1 MCARF
6 ITVNKGT
13 TKKHESTKKAP
24 EPKRHKRFLLTHLCL
39 LYFFVAPPLPIC
51 PNHLPFPRRA
61 LVAQL
66 DRAFDFESKGRRFEP
81 CRVHHTSPLLALQS
95 THPER
100 RMPEKSST
108 IEQRAKL
115 AILGIRYDDN
125 SSFTKGA
132 ADAPPQIR
140 AALRSDAWNL
150 TTENGTDLSGD
161 SVFFDAGDIEPVPGS
176 DMFTLIENSVHT
188 LIADGL
194 SPISLGG
201 DHSITYPIVR
211 AFARKFNNLSVVHFD
226 AHPDLY
232 DNYQGNRNSHASPFA
247 RIMEQRLVKRLVQ
260 VGIRTFTAH
269 QREQVRRFGVESI
282 EMHQLTDRLQL
293 EFDSPVYISFDIDA
307 LDPAFAP
314 GVSHR
319 EPGGMSTR
327 QAIDLIQRLQGK
339 VVGAD
344 IVEFNPRMDPLHIT
358 GTVCAKLLKEIAA
371 RMLE

>member
-1 MCARF
+1 MPDSSA
-6 ITVNKGT
+6 NAEEQ
-13 TKKHESTKKAP
+13 H
-24 EPKRHKRFLLTHLCL
+24 PK
-39 LYFFVAPPLPIC
+39 
-51 PNHLPFPRRA
+51 
-61 LVAQL
+61 
-66 DRAFDFESKGRRFEP
+66 
-81 CRVHHTSPLLALQS
+81 LAL
-95 THPER
+95 
-100 RMPEKSST
+100 
-108 IEQRAKL
+108 I
-115 AILGIRYDDN
+115 GIRYDEN

-161 SVFFDAGDIEPVPGS
+161 STFFDAGDIEPVPGS
-176 DMFTLIENSVHT
+176 EMSALIENSLYT

-194 SPISLGG
+194 MPISLGG

-211 AFARKFNNLSVVHFD
+211 AFARKYNNLSILHFD

-232 DNYQGNRNSHASPFA
+232 DHYQGNRNSHASPFA
-247 RIMEQRLVKRLVQ
+247 RIMEQKLVKRLVQ
-260 VGIRTFTAH
+260 VGIRTVTAH
-269 QREQVRRFGVESI
+269 QREQVRKFGVESI
-282 EMHQLTDRLQL
+282 EMRDLTENIQL

-327 QAIDLIQRLQGK
+327 QAIDMIQRLKGR

-344 IVEFNPRMDPLHIT
+344 IVEFNPRMDPLHVT

>member
-1 MCARF
+1 MP
-6 ITVNKGT
+6 
-13 TKKHESTKKAP
+13 ESSANA
-24 EPKRHKRFLLTHLCL
+24 EEQRPK
-39 LYFFVAPPLPIC
+39 
-51 PNHLPFPRRA
+51 
-61 LVAQL
+61 
-66 DRAFDFESKGRRFEP
+66 
-81 CRVHHTSPLLALQS
+81 LAL
-95 THPER
+95 
-100 RMPEKSST
+100 
-108 IEQRAKL
+108 I
-115 AILGIRYDDN
+115 GIRYDEN

-161 SVFFDAGDIEPVPGS
+161 SAFFDAGDIEPVPGS
-176 DMFTLIENSVHT
+176 EMSALIENSLYT
-188 LIADGL
+188 LIGDGL
-194 SPISLGG
+194 MPISLGG
-201 DHSITYPIVR
+201 DHSITYPVVR
-211 AFARKFNNLSVVHFD
+211 AFARKYNNLSILHFD

-247 RIMEQRLVKRLVQ
+247 RIMEQKLVKRLVQ
-260 VGIRTFTAH
+260 VGIRTVTEH
-269 QREQVRRFGVESI
+269 QRDQVRKFGVESI
-282 EMHQLTDRLQL
+282 EMRDLTGNIQL

-327 QAIDLIQRLQGK
+327 QAIDIIQRLKGR

-344 IVEFNPRMDPLHIT
+344 IVEFNPRMDPLHVT

>member
-1 MCARF
+1 MPE
-6 ITVNKGT
+6 T
-13 TKKHESTKKAP
+13 TPNNTPRTK
-24 EPKRHKRFLLTHLCL
+24 
-39 LYFFVAPPLPIC
+39 
-51 PNHLPFPRRA
+51 
-61 LVAQL
+61 
-66 DRAFDFESKGRRFEP
+66 
-81 CRVHHTSPLLALQS
+81 LAL
-95 THPER
+95 
-100 RMPEKSST
+100 
-108 IEQRAKL
+108 
-115 AILGIRYDDN
+115 LGIRYDEN

-150 TTENGTDLSGD
+150 TSENGTDLSD
-161 SVFFDAGDIEPVPGS
+161 EAVFFDAGDIEPVPGS
-176 DMFTLIENSVHT
+176 DMFTLIENSVYT
-188 LIADGL
+188 LIADGMA
-194 SPISLGG
+194 PISLGG
-201 DHSITYPIVR
+201 DHSITHPIVR

-247 RIMEQRLVKRLVQ
+247 RIMEQRLIKRLVQ

-269 QREQVRRFGVESI
+269 QREQVRKFGVESI
-282 EMHQLTDRLQL
+282 EMHQLTDGLRL
-293 EFDSPVYISFDIDA
+293 EFDSPVYISFDVDA

-319 EPGGMSTR
+319 EPGGMTTR
-327 QAIDLIQRLQGK
+327 QAINLIQRLKGK

>member
-1 MCARF
+1 M
-6 ITVNKGT
+6 
-13 TKKHESTKKAP
+13 
-24 EPKRHKRFLLTHLCL
+24 
-39 LYFFVAPPLPIC
+39 PPMS
-51 PNHLPFPRRA
+51 A
-61 LVAQL
+61 DA
-66 DRAFDFESKGRRFEP
+66 G
-81 CRVHHTSPLLALQS
+81 
-95 THPER
+95 
-100 RMPEKSST
+100 
-108 IEQRAKL
+108 EQRAKL
-115 AILGIRYDDN
+115 AIIGIRYDEN

-161 SVFFDAGDIEPVPGS
+161 STFFDAGDIEPVPGS
-176 DMFTLIENSVHT
+176 EMSTLIENSIYT

-194 SPISLGG
+194 MPISLGG
-201 DHSITYPIVR
+201 DHSITHPIVR
-211 AFARKFNNLSVVHFD
+211 AFARKYENLSILHFD

-232 DNYQGNRNSHASPFA
+232 DHYQGNRNSHASPFA
-247 RIMEQRLVKRLVQ
+247 RIMEQKLVKRLVQ
-260 VGIRTFTAH
+260 VGIRTATAE
-269 QREQVRRFGVESI
+269 QREQARKFGVESI
-282 EMHQLTDRLQL
+282 EMRNLVGNVQL

-319 EPGGMSTR
+319 EPGGLSTR
-327 QAIDLIQRLQGK
+327 QALDMIQRLKGR

-344 IVEFNPRMDPLHIT
+344 IVEFNPRMDPLHVT